1 MIIPAMMM
9 QIEPPTADS
18 YRIYDILAQFPST
31 QDMPSLHIVVDG
43 VTLADSATVYG
54 LWLRR
59 AEWRYLQSKLQ
70 HYYDGTTQEEIQGG
84 YIFAEWADFIARN
97 GQNLKRMIDALYSE
111 YNPIENY
118 NMREQGATGT
128 KQDSHRTTP
137 HGKIKVENTPY
148 QTGINSA
155 GDGAQTGKTETI
167 TSYLDNADSETTYDN
182 TMSIKDNDDL
192 PESGYHK
199 GEQHYLKRSGNIGVT
214 TSAQMIEQELNLRTV
229 DLIDDF
235 VKRFFDKYCY
245 YVG

>member
-1 MIIPAMMM
+1 MLL

-70 HYYDGTTQEEIQGG
+70 HYYDGTTQAEITGG

-111 YNPIENY
+111 YNPIDNY
-118 NMREQGATGT
+118 NMVEQGATGT

-137 HGKIKVENTPY
+137 HGTIKIENTPY
-148 QTGINSA
+148 QTGINST
-155 GDGAQTGKTETI
+155 GDGAQTGKSITET
-167 TSYLDNADSETTYDN
+167 TYENVDSETTYDN
-182 TMSIKDNDDL
+182 TMTIKNNEDL
-192 PESGYHK
+192 PETGFHR

>member
-1 MIIPAMMM
+1 MIIPEMIA
-9 QIEPPTADS
+9 QVEPPTADS

-59 AEWRYLQSKLQ
+59 AEWRYMQSKLQ
-70 HYYDGTTQEEIQGG
+70 HYYDGTTQEEITGG
-84 YIFAEWADFIARN
+84 YIFAEWADFITRN

-118 NMREQGATGT
+118 NMREQGANGV
-128 KQDSHRTTP
+128 KQDKHRTTP
-137 HGKIKVENTPY
+137 HGKIKIENTPY
-148 QTGINSA
+148 QTGINST
-155 GDGAQTGKTETI
+155 GDGAQTGKTVTE
-167 TSYLDNADSETTYDN
+167 TSYENADSETEYDN
-182 TMSIKDNDDL
+182 SMSIKNNDDL
-192 PESGYHK
+192 QETGYHR

>member
-1 MIIPAMMM
+1 MIFPAMMM

-18 YRIYDILAQFPST
+18 YRIYDILSQFPST

-43 VTLADSATVYG
+43 ETLADSATVYG

-70 HYYDGTTQEEIQGG
+70 HYYDGTTQEEIIGG
-84 YIFAEWADFIARN
+84 YIFAEWSDFIARN
-97 GQNLKRMIDALYSE
+97 GQNLKRMIDALFSE

-118 NMREQGATGT
+118 NMREQSATGT

-137 HGKIKVENTPY
+137 HGAITVENTPY
-148 QTGINSA
+148 QTGINST
-155 GDGAQTGKTETI
+155 GDGAQTGKSITET
-167 TSYLDNADSETTYDN
+167 SYENADSETTYDN
-182 TMSIKDNDDL
+182 TMSIKNNDDL
-192 PESGYHK
+192 PETGFHR